1 MNAFRNPLISLSFA
15 ASLLASASA
24 LANHPATK
32 AAFGTP
38 VHDGAVAREARQA
51 DRIVTV
57 DADTKEIQ
65 IEGGQLVEFVT
76 ANGTRTS
83 WLFDVYGN
91 NPTFDLKEIVGADAL
106 GGRPV
111 KVYVSPDPRYIGG

>member
-1 MNAFRNPLISLSFA
+1 MNVVRNPVISLSFA

-24 LANHPATK
+24 LANHPATN

-38 VHDGAVAREARQA
+38 VHAGVVKRQVERA
-51 DRIVTV
+51 DRTV
-57 DADTKEIQ
+57 AIDANTKEIQ
-65 IEGGQLVEFVT
+65 VEGGQLVDFVT
-76 ANGTRTS
+76 ADGKRVS

-91 NPTFDLKEIVGADAL
+91 YSAFDLKEIVGADAL
-106 GGRPV
+106 GGRSV